1 MCEYVSV
8 RVAAAILCLV
18 VCCIS
23 SVFFF
28 FSSAVFVY
36 LFSFF
41 SFSSLPPALLLM
53 SPNYLIRIKLY
64 SERQGN
70 TATRQ
75 IASFGRGE
83 CTLNGTVFL
92 PRQKK
97 SSVQFSARKLPHTSL
112 RLLLLLSCGN
122 LAVCLIVSIKIGCPS
137 SVSASTVSFSS
148 IARQRENE

>member
-1 MCEYVSV
+1 MSCGLLY
-8 RVAAAILCLV
+8 LFCLLLFSC
-18 VCCIS
+18 VCL
-23 SVFFF
+23 SVFFLQF
-28 FSSAVFVY
+28 F
-36 LFSFF
+36 
-41 SFSSLPPALLLM
+41 LPPSLLLM

-83 CTLNGTVFL
+83 CTLNGTVLL

-137 SVSASTVSFSS
+137 SVSASVSTVSFSS
-148 IARQRENE
+148 IARQRGNE